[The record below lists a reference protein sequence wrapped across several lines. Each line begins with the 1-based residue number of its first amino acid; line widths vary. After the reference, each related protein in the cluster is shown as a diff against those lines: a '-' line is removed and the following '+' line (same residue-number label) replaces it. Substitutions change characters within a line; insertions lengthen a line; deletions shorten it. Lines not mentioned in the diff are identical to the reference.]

1 MTKQSRYLDRISAL
15 VLALAVSSPAV
26 VHAQELP
33 YGDVSAGSA
42 DDGDVDEGD
51 SNVVTAGGHKSKPRV
66 KITPYIEASQVVSAE
81 LTPGNDVLTYSAV
94 AAGVE
99 AAIAGRNNQGSV
111 SLRYE
116 RRFGYGKKVSDNDT
130 LSGVGRFST
139 GIIGRALTFEM
150 GAMAARTSVE
160 NNGAVVTGN
169 EYGDSITQVW
179 SAYAGPSVQTRV
191 GNVAVEGHYRFGY
204 TKVGTPKSVTV
215 AAGQAPV
222 DLFDNSKVHSAQLH
236 AGTKPGEGL
245 PIGIGLGAGWNR
257 QDVSNLDQRI
267 EDKNVRLDAALP
279 LGNDLSLVGG
289 VGYEKVQVSSRDAVR
304 DPITNQPVVGP
315 NGRMVTDPA
324 SPRVMAMDTSGLI
337 WDAGVMYR
345 PSKRTAMEAHV
356 GRRYGS
362 TSYYGSFAYAPSAQM
377 QINVSVYDT
386 INSLGGQVNNALA
399 SLPTEFS
406 AVRNPLNGD
415 LGGCVAGQANGAQGQ
430 SNCFGGALAG
440 LRSAV
445 FRDRGVM
452 ASLGVTERAL
462 QYGIAAGF
470 DRRKFIAAPGTVL
483 ASANGTVDQNVWVA
497 AYLNGRIDRNSS
509 FGTNVWAN
517 WYQSGDASAG
527 NVNAYGATAS
537 YYRSIT
543 RGLSATAAVGIN
555 GVNRET
561 LDDALS
567 AQAMAGVR
575 YSF

>member
-1 MTKQSRYLDRISAL
+1 MTMKSRLNNHAAILAA
-15 VLALAVSSPAV
+15 ALAAAAPHVL
-26 VHAQELP
+26 HAQELP
-33 YGDVSAGSA
+33 YGDVSSGSA
-42 DDGDVDEGD
+42 DDGDVDDGD
-51 SNVVTAGGHKSKPRV
+51 SYATAAKPKKGKRISV
-66 KITPYIEASQVVSAE
+66 TPYIEASQVVSAE
-81 LTPGNDVLTYSAV
+81 LSPGNDVLTYSAL

-99 AAIAGRNNQGSV
+99 ASIAGRNNQGSLSV
-111 SLRYE
+111 RYE

-139 GIIGRALTFEM
+139 GLVGRALTFEM

-179 SAYAGPSVQTRV
+179 SGYAGPSLQTHV
-191 GNVAVEGHYRFGY
+191 GNVAVDAHYRFGY
-204 TKVGTPKSVTV
+204 TKVGTPNAVTTNP
-215 AAGQAPV
+215 GQTPV
-222 DLFDNSKVHSAQLH
+222 DLFDNSKVHSAQVH
-236 AGTKPGEGL
+236 AGTRAGDGL

-267 EDKNVRLDAALP
+267 DDKNVRLDAALP
-279 LGNDLSLVGG
+279 LGNDLSVVAG
-289 VGYEKVQVSSRDAVR
+289 VGYEKTQVSSRDALR
-304 DPITNQPVVGP
+304 DPITNQPIIGT
-315 NGRMVTDPA
+315 NGRMVTDPTA
-324 SPRVMAMDTSGLI
+324 PRVLAMDTSGLI
-337 WDAGVMYR
+337 WDAGVMWR
-345 PSKRTAMEAHV
+345 PSKRTALEAHV

-362 TSYYGSFAYAPSAQM
+362 TSYYGSFAYAPSNRM
-377 QINVSVYDT
+377 QINVSVYDR
-386 INSLGGQVNNALA
+386 INSLGGQMSDSLSA
-399 SLPTEFS
+399 LPTEFN
-406 AVRNPLNGD
+406 AIRNPLNGD
-415 LGGCVAGQANGAQGQ
+415 LGGCVSGTANGAQGQ

-445 FRDRGVM
+445 FRDRGVQ
-452 ASLGVTERAL
+452 ASLGVSGRAL
-462 QYGIAAGF
+462 QYGVAAGY

-483 ASANGTVDQNVWVA
+483 ATANGTVDENVWVA

-517 WYQSGDASAG
+517 WYQSGDATAG
-527 NVNAYGATAS
+527 NMNAYGATAS
-537 YYRSIT
+537 YYRNIT

-561 LDDALS
+561 LDDVLS